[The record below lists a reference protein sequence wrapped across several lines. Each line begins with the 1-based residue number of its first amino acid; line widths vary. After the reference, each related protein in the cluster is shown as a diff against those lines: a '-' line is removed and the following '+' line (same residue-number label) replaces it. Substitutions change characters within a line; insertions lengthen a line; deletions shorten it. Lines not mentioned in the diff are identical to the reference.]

1 MHTILEKKQLSE
13 QVFMMKID
21 APLIAE
27 ARSPGQFIILQVDVD
42 YGERIPLTI
51 ADADAVEGSI
61 TIIFQAV
68 GSTTI
73 KLSRLGE
80 GEKVA
85 AVLGPLGQP
94 THIEN
99 YGRAVCVGGGIGV
112 APMFPIAQALK
123 AAGNHLT
130 VIIGAGRRPHDA
142 P

>member
-61 TIIFQAV
+61 TTSPTN
-68 GSTTI
+68 GSSKSIEPRSKYAPKCGLTEVCSGHVRN
-73 KLSRLGE
+73 SR
-80 GEKVA
+80 
-85 AVLGPLGQP
+85 P
-94 THIEN
+94 THTH
-99 YGRAVCVGGGIGV
+99 
-112 APMFPIAQALK
+112 APGSGLVV
-123 AAGNHLT
+123 HSSLT
-130 VIIGAGRRPHDA
+130 KSGTSGSAPHDLR
-142 P
+142 